1 MNKLVHFKEVMP
13 LIQPNSMIAIGG
25 MTLYRRPV
33 TFVTQLIKHAFQT
46 QLTYNLTLL
55 SLTGGYE
62 GDLLIGSGL
71 VKTVRSCYF
80 GLETFG
86 FAPMFTYY
94 GNRGELTILEETEAS
109 LAFGL
114 RAQMAGIH
122 FMPGRGW
129 IGTDLPS
136 LRPDVKTIVDPYSGE
151 LLMAFPALK
160 PDIVIIHALLADPDG
175 NAIIGKNKALDE
187 ELSITA
193 DLVVITAEE
202 ITPELDRAD
211 IVAPFVDFVIEAPYG
226 AKPSSCHPR
235 YGVDGKTLLE
245 YTSSVNDPVS
255 FNDYIQ
261 HLLGLTSNQD

>member
-1 MNKLVHFKEVMP
+1 MNKLVHFQDVLP
-13 LIQPNSMIAIGG
+13 LIQPDSMIAIGG

-33 TFVTQLIKHAFQT
+33 TFVIQLIKHAFQT
-46 QLTYNLTLL
+46 HLPYHLTLL
-55 SLTGGYE
+55 SFTGGYE

-94 GNRGELTILEETEAS
+94 GNRGELNILEETEAS

-114 RAQMAGIH
+114 RAQMAGIR

-129 IGTDLPS
+129 IGTDLPK

-160 PDIVIIHALLADPDG
+160 PDIAIIHALTADPDG

-202 ITPELDRAD
+202 ITPELDQAD

-226 AKPSSCHPR
+226 AKPSSCHPK

-245 YTSSVNDPVS
+245 YTSQVNDPIS
-255 FNDYIQ
+255 FNHYIQ
-261 HLLGLTSNQD
+261 SHLGIESKQD